1 MRQLTLGR
9 TGLQVSAL
17 GYGTWAIGKADWGGV
32 GDDEAALASMRRAI
46 ELGVTLFDT
55 ALAYG
60 DGHSERLVG
69 QVVRDAGDGV
79 RVATKVP
86 PKTYA
91 WPPPPG
97 AAVQDVL
104 PGDWIVA
111 STEASL
117 RNLGVDAIDLQQLHV
132 WSDDWVGQGDW
143 LEAVEALR
151 AAGKF
156 RHFGVS
162 VNFGQPENV
171 LRLLETGVIDTVQV
185 LYNVFDQ
192 SAEDVLFPAVR
203 AANVGVIARVPFDE
217 GGLTGRIRAD
227 SEFAEGDFRR
237 SYFRGDR
244 RREVA
249 ERVDAIARD
258 LQVPVEQVPE
268 IALRFCLSDPAV
280 STVIAGMR
288 SLRNVEANA
297 RAVAAGPLS
306 AGELAALRPHRWLR
320 DFYSA

>member
-1 MRQLTLGR
+1 VRHRTLGR
-9 TGLQVSAL
+9 TGLEVSEL
-17 GYGTWAIGKADWGGV
+17 GYGTWAIGKADWGG
-32 GDDEAALASMRRAI
+32 GDDGAALASMRRAVD
-46 ELGVTLFDT
+46 LGVTLIDT

-69 QVVRDAGDGV
+69 RLLRDAGGDV

-86 PKTYA
+86 PKNNA

-97 AAVQDVL
+97 IAVEEVL

-143 LEAVEALR
+143 LEAVERLR
-151 AAGKF
+151 GEGKF

-171 LRLLETGVIDTVQV
+171 LRLLETGVVDTVQV
-185 LYNVFDQ
+185 VYNVFDQ
-192 SAEDVLFPAVR
+192 SPEDGLFPAVR
-203 AANVGVIARVPFDE
+203 DADVGVIARVPFDE
-217 GGLTGRIRAD
+217 GGLTGRIRPD
-227 SEFAEGDFRR
+227 SEFPDGDFRTA
-237 SYFRGDR
+237 YFRGDR

-249 ERVDAIARD
+249 ERVEAIARD
-258 LQVPVEQVPE
+258 LDVAVERVPE

-288 SLRNVEANA
+288 SLRNVEANV
-297 RAVAAGPLS
+297 RAVEAGPLS
-306 AGELAALRPHRWLR
+306 DDELARLRPHRWLR